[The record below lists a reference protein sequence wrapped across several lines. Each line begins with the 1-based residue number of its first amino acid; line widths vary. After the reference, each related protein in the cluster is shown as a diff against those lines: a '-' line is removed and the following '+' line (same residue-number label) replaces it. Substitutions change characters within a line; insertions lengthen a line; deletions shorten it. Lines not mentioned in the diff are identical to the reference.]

1 MSDQYS
7 TTGTTPNYQG
17 LLFEA
22 ARQKTPFLS
31 MIGGLG
37 NGRITTNQEFPTA
50 VLYSTEAAEQP
61 AISETASMTAP
72 EITSVVRSQNTN
84 TAQIFQYAF
93 GVSYN
98 RLANSGRLASDAK
111 SLTAGIGIQQ
121 PDEMAFQ
128 RSAKLQKLA
137 KDLEYTFLN
146 GTYQNA
152 ANDSTAAKTRG
163 MLELCAS
170 GTTVSAG
177 NADIT
182 IDVIEEL
189 VIKMFEAGAEFSQ
202 PVLFCSARVRK
213 QISDLYAKIYG
224 ATLPASRTV
233 GGYAIDT
240 IVTTQ
245 AQLGI
250 VQDFY
255 MPNDKILIADLAYI
269 SPVFMSV
276 PGKGTVFFEELAKTG
291 AATKMMLYATVGL
304 AHGPSFLHGSIT
316 GIKTAAEESLEAKV
330 GKAKV
335 GQSKA
340 A

>member
-22 ARQKTPFLS
+22 ARQKTPLLS

-72 EITSVVRSQNTN
+72 EITS
-84 TAQIFQYAF
+84 I
-93 GVSYN
+93 VSYN

-146 GTYQNA
+146 GTYQYA

-182 IDVIEEL
+182 IDMIEEL

-316 GIKTAAEESLEAKV
+316 GLKTAAEESLEAKV

-335 GQSKA
+335 GQAKA